1 MSASVGQ
8 KLPGTPYELLGEL
21 GRGGMG
27 IVFEAADRER
37 GDVCAVKLIRK
48 DANPA
53 ADVVDRLKLEAETL
67 EKVRSAHF
75 VGFRGA
81 GFAESGAPY
90 YAMEKLLGRSLRAEL
105 TLRRALPLKEALV
118 IAIQMFDGLADA
130 HAIGVVHRDIKPDN
144 TFLCDGSDPRL
155 VRLLDLGV
163 AKVVEQKK
171 DGPAPRLVPTAMGL
185 MVGSLRWAA
194 PEVVAGGTVDGR
206 TDIYSAGLVLFAMVS
221 GQSPFEHATT
231 KETLTDA
238 QLKEPLPK
246 LSLLMA
252 DTELGVLDAIIAGA
266 TAKARRARTRTAR
279 DVAVELRHHLRERFG
294 VDLPPIARGDNPRLV
309 PASTDRSASTPIS
322 ERLPS
327 AGRSVLFPILNPGE
341 RFEQRYEI
349 VSHLGDGGMGTVY
362 RARHLFLGREI
373 AIKLIPLD
381 SKATVGEFRNQFALE
396 MQLLAKVD
404 HPNVVKIHDGG
415 VTADGN
421 AFIVMELLPG
431 KSLRESLRGERA
443 LDDRTARSYLRQ
455 VAAGLSALH
464 AIPILHRDIKPENV
478 VVGPDGSVKI
488 VDFGL
493 ARVRTNSKYATAN
506 PNSVGTLHYMPKEQL
521 LNQPLDESVDIY
533 AFGLVMFECFTGT
546 HPRATLSGAFQNRAE
561 AIRSVVEGLPLEP
574 IERRRPDLPAEFAA
588 FWRRCVQDDPHDR
601 PKAAELVRFFSD
613 EDAGGTSTDVVGDA
627 TEVSTTPPVHQAD
640 DTAPDPPPPGNDA
653 PPLRRLAPTV
663 RDDRP
668 MPLPKADRPVAKPVA
683 SSPPHGAP
691 VAQRARPAPHRR
703 GPLPVV
709 LGAVVFALAVALA
722 VEVLRPGTFFASPA
736 PSSSLAPLVKST
748 PKSSKRG
755 DAPTRLEVD
764 DQAAA
769 PTSPSS
775 AIAPVPTATD
785 PAPGA
790 VPQSPGQ
797 PAPREPVGR
806 EPQGQ
811 PAPPVVVPPPA
822 PPRPDPGSFR

>member
-1 MSASVGQ
+1 MSAPVGQ
-8 KLPGTPYELLGEL
+8 RLPGTPYELLGEL

-27 IVFEAADRER
+27 IVFEATDRER

-90 YAMEKLLGRSLRAEL
+90 YAMERLVGRSLRAEL
-105 TLRRALPLKEALV
+105 TARGALPLKEALV

-252 DTELGVLDAIIAGA
+252 DTELGALDAIIAGA
-266 TAKARRARTRTAR
+266 TVKARRSRTRTAR

-309 PASTDRSASTPIS
+309 PASTDRPVSTPVS
-322 ERLPS
+322 ERSPS
-327 AGRSVLFPILNPGE
+327 GRPSVPFPILNPGE

-349 VSHLGDGGMGTVY
+349 ISHLGDGGMGTVY

-381 SKATVGEFRNQFALE
+381 SKAAGGDFRNQFALE

-421 AFIVMELLPG
+421 AYIVMELLPG

-443 LDDRTARSYLRQ
+443 LDDGTARSYLRQ
-455 VAAGLSALH
+455 VAEGLAALH
-464 AIPILHRDIKPENV
+464 AIPILHRDIKPENI
-478 VVGPDGSVKI
+478 VVGSDGSVKI

-493 ARVRTNSKYATAN
+493 ARVRTKSKYATVN

-521 LNQPLDESVDIY
+521 LNEPLDESVDVY
-533 AFGLVMFECFTGT
+533 AFGLVMFECFTGA
-546 HPRATLSGAFQNRAE
+546 HPRATLSGAFQNRTE
-561 AIRSVVEGLPLEP
+561 AIRSVVDGLPLEP
-574 IERRRPDLPAEFAA
+574 IERRRPDLPAEFGA
-588 FWRRCVQDDPHDR
+588 FWRTCVVDDPHER
-601 PKAAELVRFFSD
+601 PKAAELVRFFSAD
-613 EDAGGTSTDVVGDA
+613 GGGKNTDVVGDA
-627 TEVSTTPPVHQAD
+627 TEVSTTPPVHRAD
-640 DTAPDPPPPGNDA
+640 DTAPDSPPPRKLSA
-653 PPLRRLAPTV
+653 TV

-668 MPLPKADRPVAKPVA
+668 MPLPNAERPLA
-683 SSPPHGAP
+683 AP
-691 VAQRARPAPHRR
+691 VAPSPRHAAPAAGGPRPAPHRR
-703 GPLPVV
+703 GPLPLM
-709 LGAVVFALAVALA
+709 LGVIVFALAVALA

-736 PSSSLAPLVKST
+736 PSSSPTPLVTAT
-748 PKSSKRG
+748 PKASKRG
-755 DAPTRLEVD
+755 DAQTRLEAD
-764 DQAAA
+764 DEATL
-769 PTSPSS
+769 PTPPSS
-775 AIAPVPTATD
+775 ALAPRATATGAGPGRVPQAPGQL
-785 PAPGA
+785 PAP
-790 VPQSPGQ
+790 Q
-797 PAPREPVGR
+797 EPVGQ
-806 EPQGQ
+806 EPQA
-811 PAPPVVVPPPA
+811 PPTPPVVIPPPA
-822 PPRPDPGSFR
+822 PPKPDPGSFR